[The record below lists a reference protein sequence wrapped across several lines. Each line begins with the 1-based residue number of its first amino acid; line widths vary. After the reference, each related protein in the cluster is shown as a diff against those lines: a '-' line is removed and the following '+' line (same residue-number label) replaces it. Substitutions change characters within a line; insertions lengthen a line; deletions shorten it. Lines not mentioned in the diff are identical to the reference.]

1 MPARRHEEAEEAEE
15 AAGEEEAAERAE
27 AAEVAEEAEVAN
39 PSRAL
44 TRRTPQRSS
53 MISSTV
59 GAPIMLLSSKSRGR
73 TSSPTSEEREDM
85 KAHSWR

>member
-1 MPARRHEEAEEAEE
+1 MPARRHEDPEEAEE
-15 AAGEEEAAERAE
+15 AAEEEEAAERAE

-53 MISSTV
+53 MTSSTV
-59 GAPIMLLSSKSRGR
+59 GAPIMLLSSKNQGR
-73 TSSPTSEEREDM
+73 TSSPTFEEREDM

>member
-1 MPARRHEEAEEAEE
+1 MPARRHEDPEEAEE

-44 TRRTPQRSS
+44 TRRAPQRSS
-53 MISSTV
+53 MISLTV
-59 GAPIMLLSSKSRGR
+59 GAPVMLPSLKRHGR
-73 TSSPTSEEREDM
+73 TSSPTFEERVDM